1 MLKSKNYIHGGD
13 DGIIPSHVH
22 LGKFMLFRAKN
33 YDRKIAMIDADTDKR
48 MTYTEFAQLS
58 VNIALSLKKLGV
70 GIGDVVCVCSEKRM
84 EFMPTIVGVCCT
96 GASFAAGDNSVKNNA
111 FLYRMNILKPKVLFI
126 SQASYEIHKHTLST
140 MNTEHIVIYGNGPEK
155 TFEEFLSE
163 SADVEEFEATP
174 VKGWEDI
181 AVIQFSSG
189 TTGLP
194 KAAKF
199 THLNFILAIT
209 QSKRKYQSFDVNNK
223 YAGSMSLVTRE
234 WYYTY
239 GLYHTLSSLA
249 LGACVVFTRENIME
263 DYLRA
268 IEKYKI
274 KNLQIV
280 PNSLIDIKNCV
291 NCQKYDLSS
300 VEHIRS
306 TSLPVSKHL
315 ITGLKI
321 IFPNIKA
328 LKQSYGMTESGC
340 VIHEEIPK
348 GDKLGTVGTACVG
361 TIIKVVDMKTN
372 EALGPNCRGEIRFKS
387 LSLMAGYVGESN
399 RDYLDEEG
407 FYKTGDVGYYDDD
420 KYFYIVD
427 RIKHFLKYK
436 GATISPAEVEM
447 ALIKHPGLKDVGV
460 TSHPFSE
467 APVVFVVTQPGCD
480 VTLQEIND
488 ILHVEM
494 PTASLS
500 EIRFVA
506 AIPRGVGTKI
516 DRNALKSMLK

>member
-1 MLKSKNYIHGGD
+1 MLKSNNYIYGGD
-13 DGIIPSHVH
+13 DGVVPSHIH
-22 LGKFMLFRAKN
+22 FGTFMLFRAKH
-33 YDRKIAMIDADTDKR
+33 YDTKIAMIDADTDKR
-48 MTYTEFAQLS
+48 MTFNEFAQLS

-70 GIGDVVCVCSEKRM
+70 GVGDVVCVCSEKRM

-96 GASFAAGDNSVKNNA
+96 GASFAAGDNSVKNDA
-111 FLYRMNILKPKVLFI
+111 FLYRLKILKPKVLFI

-140 MNTEHIVIYGNGPEK
+140 MNTEHIVIYGKGPEK

-174 VKGWEDI
+174 VKGTKDI

-194 KAAKF
+194 KAAKL
-199 THLNFILAIT
+199 THFNFIHAIT
-209 QSKRKYQSFDVNNK
+209 QSERKYQGFDVNNK
-223 YAGSMSLVTRE
+223 YAGSMSLATRE

-239 GLYHTLSSLA
+239 GLFHTIITLSVGS
-249 LGACVVFTRENIME
+249 CVVFTREYIVE
-263 DYLRA
+263 DFLRA
-268 IEKYKI
+268 IQQYKI
-274 KNLQIV
+274 KYLQIV
-280 PNSLIDIKNCV
+280 PNSLMDIKNCV
-291 NCQKYDLSS
+291 NCHKYDLSS
-300 VEHIRS
+300 VEHIYS
-306 TSLPVSKHL
+306 ASLPIGKDL
-315 ITGLKI
+315 ISGVNI
-321 IFPNIKA
+321 NFPNVKEI
-328 LKQSYGMTESGC
+328 KQSYGMTESGC
-340 VIHEEIPK
+340 VIHEEIPN

-361 TIIKVVDMKTN
+361 TVIKVVDIKTD
-372 EALGPNCRGEIRFKS
+372 EALGPNRRGEIRFKS
-387 LSLMAGYVGESN
+387 LSLMAGYVGELD

-407 FYKTGDVGYYDDD
+407 FYKTGDVGYYDED

-427 RIKHFLKYK
+427 RLKHLLKYK

-467 APVVFVVTQPGCD
+467 APVVFAVIQPGCD

-488 ILHVEM
+488 ILHVEI
-494 PTASLS
+494 PSASLS
-500 EIRFVA
+500 EIRFVE

-516 DRNALKSMLK
+516 DRHALKNMLK